1 MGNWGPFDLEGKIA
15 VVTGGAMGIGH
26 AIASRLVE
34 AGASVVIADYDQEK
48 AEAAAAGLNAL
59 MPGRATSVQADI
71 AADGAGAAVVAKA
84 IEAFG
89 RLDIFVNNAGIY
101 PFEPLL
107 DMRVETLDRVL
118 AVNLRG
124 TILASQAA
132 ARQMVAQGV
141 GGRIINIASVD
152 GIHPSMVGLAA
163 YDASK
168 GGVVMFTKNLALE
181 LAPHGILVNA
191 IAPGGVFTEG
201 VRRMQGLDD
210 AAAEPP
216 ASGVNIPL
224 GRMARPDEIATV
236 AVFLAAPASSYMTG
250 DIVVVDGGMLIG

>member
-1 MGNWGPFDLEGKIA
+1 MSTWGPFGLAGKTA
-15 VVTGGAMGIGH
+15 VVTGGAMGIGY
-26 AIASRLVE
+26 AIAARFVE
-34 AGASVVIADYDQEK
+34 AGASVLIADYDAATAQTA
-48 AEAAAAGLNAL
+48 AERLTAAG
-59 MPGRATSVQADI
+59 GRAAWAQADI
-71 AADGAGAAVVAKA
+71 AGDAAGTDIVAKA
-84 IEAFG
+84 VEAFG
-89 RLDIFVNNAGIY
+89 RLDLFVNNAGIY
-101 PFEPLL
+101 PFVPLL
-107 DMRVETLDRVL
+107 DMPVETLDRVL

-132 ARQMVAQGV
+132 ARQMVAQGE

-210 AAAEPP
+210 AAPEPP

-250 DIVVVDGGMLIG
+250 EVVVVDGGMLIG

>member
-1 MGNWGPFDLEGKIA
+1 MATWGPYSLDGK
-15 VVTGGAMGIGH
+15 VVAITGGAMGIGY
-26 AIASRLVE
+26 AIAVRVLE
-34 AGASVVIADYDQEK
+34 AGARVLIADYDAAK
-48 AEAAAAGLNAL
+48 AEAAAARLDPTGA
-59 MPGRATSVQADI
+59 RARWVRVDI
-71 AADGAGAAVVAKA
+71 ATTEAGPAMVSAAV
-84 IEAFG
+84 EAFG
-89 RLDIFVNNAGIY
+89 RLDVLVNNAGIY
-101 PFEPLL
+101 PFAPLL
-107 DMRVETLDRVL
+107 DMPAEMLDRVL

-124 TILASQAA
+124 TILAAQAA
-132 ARQMVAQGV
+132 ARQMVAQGE
-141 GGRIINIASVD
+141 GGRIVNIASVD
-152 GIHPSMVGLAA
+152 GLHPSMVGLAA

-210 AAAEPP
+210 NAAEPP

-250 DIVVVDGGMLIG
+250 EVVVVDGGMLIG

>member
-1 MGNWGPFDLEGKIA
+1 MSTWGPFDLAGKSA
-15 VVTGGAMGIGH
+15 VVTGGAMGIGY
-26 AIASRLVE
+26 AISARLVE
-34 AGASVVIADYDQEK
+34 AGASVLIADYDAAK
-48 AEAAAAGLNAL
+48 TEAAAERLTASGGVA
-59 MPGRATSVQADI
+59 AWAQADI
-71 AADGAGAAVVAKA
+71 AGDTAGHDIVAKA
-84 IEAFG
+84 VEAFG

-101 PFEPLL
+101 PFVPLL
-107 DMRVETLDRVL
+107 EMPVETLDRVL

-132 ARQMVAQGV
+132 ARQMVAQGE

-210 AAAEPP
+210 SAPEPP

-250 DIVVVDGGMLIG
+250 EVVVVDGGMLVG